1 MKKTHLIIIS
11 ALLFI
16 ASNSFSQVKFGVKA
30 GVNFANMNIVTQN
43 APNTKMLTSFH
54 IGGILDYSVNDFFAI
69 QPGVLI
75 SGKGFKYEESISG
88 FTVKVDSKPIYI
100 DIPVLLL
107 LRKDIGGVKLFGGAG
122 PYLGF
127 GIAGKYSYSGGGI
140 SEDGNIKWGSDVD
153 SNYKRGDFGLSFNG
167 GLELS
172 NGFLFSVSYQL
183 GLMNLTPSG
192 SSDNKQTNRVL
203 GVSIGYLFGEN

>member
-1 MKKTHLIIIS
+1 
-11 ALLFI
+11 
-16 ASNSFSQVKFGVKA
+16 
-30 GVNFANMNIVTQN
+30 
-43 APNTKMLTSFH
+43 MLTSFH
-54 IGGILDYSVNDFFAI
+54 FGGILDYSVNDFFAI
-69 QPGVLI
+69 QPVYLL

-88 FTVKVDSKPIYI
+88 FTVKVESNHFILTFPLYYF
-100 DIPVLLL
+100 
-107 LRKDIGGVKLFGGAG
+107 LRKDIGEVKLFGGAG

-127 GIAGKYSYSGGGI
+127 GIAGKYSYSGGGV

-203 GVSIGYLFGEN
+203 SVSVGYLFGEN